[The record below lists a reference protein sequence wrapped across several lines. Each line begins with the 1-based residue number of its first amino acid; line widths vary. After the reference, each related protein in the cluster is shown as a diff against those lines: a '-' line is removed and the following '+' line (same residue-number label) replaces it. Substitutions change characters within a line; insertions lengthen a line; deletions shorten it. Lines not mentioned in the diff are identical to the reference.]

1 MTRIRTPLAL
11 LAVALV
17 LVLGASACGGSGG
30 SVPSDAVAVVNGT
43 AIPRSDLDSLIAR
56 ARKGY
61 AAQKTPFPKEGTQEF
76 QSVQAVY
83 LNYLVQKAEFEQQA
97 KDLGVTVTDKDVDK
111 ALASFVKQ
119 RYPGKAAQFRKDL
132 AAQGLTMAT
141 FRDTLRVSVLSQK
154 IFEKVTKDVKVDP
167 QEVLAYYS
175 QNASQYGSPA
185 SRQVRHIL
193 LQVKGKNGSIDYPAS
208 KAEAERIE
216 AKLKAGESFAALA
229 KKYSADTGTKDLGGK
244 ITDTKGQGFA
254 PAFEQEAFALKT
266 GQISQP
272 VKTQFGYHVIQA
284 LAPAKAATTVPFKQ
298 VEASI
303 KATLLQS
310 KRNQFMTQWVQDLT
324 KKYKKKVKYAAGFAP
339 PEIPTTTGTTTA
351 SQ

>member
-1 MTRIRTPLAL
+1 MKPTRISLAL
-11 LAVALV
+11 LGTALA
-17 LVLGASACGGSGG
+17 LVLGATACGGSGG
-30 SVPSDAVAVVNGT
+30 SVPSGAVAVVNGT
-43 AIPRSDLDSLIAR
+43 EIPRSDLDALIAR

-97 KDLGVTVTDKDVDK
+97 KDLGVTVSDREVDK

-119 RYPGKAAQFRKDL
+119 HYPGKPAQFKKDL
-132 AAQGLTMAT
+132 AAQGLTLAS

-154 IFEKVTKDVKVDP
+154 LFDQVTKKVTVSP
-167 QEVLAYYS
+167 QETLAYFS
-175 QNASQYGSPA
+175 QNGSRFGSEP

-193 LQVKGKNGSIDYPAS
+193 IQVKRKNGQIDYPKS
-208 KAEAERIE
+208 KTEAERIYSQ
-216 AKLKAGESFAALA
+216 LKAGADFATLA
-229 KKYSADTGTKDLGGK
+229 KKYSADPGTKNLGGK

-254 PAFEQEAFALKT
+254 PEFEQTAFALKT
-266 GQISQP
+266 GEISQP

-284 LAPAKAATTVPFKQ
+284 LAPVKPGTPFKQ
-298 VEASI
+298 VQASI

-310 KRNQFMTQWVQDLT
+310 KRNQVMTQWVQDLT
-324 KKYKKKVKYAAGFAP
+324 DRYKKKVKYAAGFSP
-339 PEIPTTTGTTTA
+339 PSIPTTTDTTTA
-351 SQ
+351 TQ